1 MDGASMKQ
9 RATKLSDHRVDL
21 AAELDKRG
29 VVPRERWYG
38 KTVVDWTRRDE
49 EGKFV
54 EKGASNGNQ
63 S

>member
-1 MDGASMKQ
+1 MGEATMKQ

-21 AAELDKRG
+21 ARELDKRG

-38 KTVVDWTRRDE
+38 KTIVDWTRRDE

-54 EKGASNGNQ
+54 EKESRNDPR
-63 S
+63 